1 VISMALPSEHSGGT
15 AHVLPAERA
24 KCSFDVEVM
33 TRIFS
38 SASADRDAKDSF
50 KQLFSGEPFS
60 SAEMRDYMSYEKRFE
75 ATLQRTAAAVAIVR
89 DPKNRKFMM
98 SHMAGKVQ
106 MGDMFETGGLGIH
119 FTMFLTF
126 IKTNAS
132 EEQQK
137 VWLERAQEGRFFG
150 AYAQTELGHGS
161 NVRGLETVAIFDR
174 ETDEFVIHSPTLTS
188 LKWWPTGMYACTHGV
203 VMAQLVI
210 DGKGYG
216 FHGFM
221 VQFRDDN
228 GNLMPGVEVGELGP
242 KINPDNTNIGYAR
255 FSHVRIP
262 RFNMFA
268 KFQQV
273 TRDGN
278 YVAPPPKLEKFRY
291 ISMMQ
296 IRMMLVGASF
306 RALSHAATIAVR
318 YSCVRRQGFKDTSGQ
333 GAATTA
339 ENAVIDYRVQ
349 QYRTFRALAT
359 AYCFYFS
366 AMYMNRYLSR
376 IQSAVSNGTGE
387 ERDSA
392 AAEMPELHATLS
404 GLKVWSTL
412 YAHESIEDCRKAC
425 GGQGYLRSSGVCAL
439 STDFTEPATVE
450 GEQVIL
456 SLQTARFLIKAAAEA
471 AAGRAVVGSVEYLK
485 VAPLPLVQ
493 TTSWQGQTQLLLDLF
508 RDRAA
513 RFARKLAA
521 GFQKERSQGKAF
533 DVALNAVAILAYKAA
548 ECHSLYV
555 MVNNNHR
562 ALMEFVEPGN
572 ERKAAE
578 RLLDLLLLIRLREQ
592 AGDWLGVLT
601 ESALDAANDR
611 INELLSEIRPDCVGL
626 VDAFG
631 WSDSELKSTLG
642 RYDGNVYEAI
652 YGEAK
657 KSPLNENPKML
668 GWEHLQPIL
677 DIEFLREGMKLQRAG
692 LRSAKL

>member
-1 VISMALPSEHSGGT
+1 
-15 AHVLPAERA
+15 
-24 KCSFDVEVM
+24 M

-38 SASADRDAKDSF
+38 SASADRAAKDSF

-75 ATLQRTAAAVAIVR
+75 STLQRTAAAIALVR
-89 DPKNRKFMM
+89 DPNNRKFMM

-137 VWLERAQEGRFFG
+137 MWLERAQEGRFFG

-161 NVRGLETVAIFDR
+161 NVRGLETVATFDR

-210 DGKGYG
+210 DGKSYG

-221 VQFRDDN
+221 VQFRDDH
-228 GNLMPGVEVGELGP
+228 GNLMPGVEVGEMGP

-255 FSHVRIP
+255 FSHVRVP

-273 TRDGN
+273 TRDGK

-296 IRMMLVGASF
+296 IRMMLVGSSF

-318 YSCVRRQGFKDTSGQ
+318 YSCVRKQGFKDTSSSPGVVT
-333 GAATTA
+333 AAVA

-359 AYCFYFS
+359 AYCFYFN

-376 IQSAVSNGTGE
+376 IQSAVSNGTDQ

-439 STDFTEPATVE
+439 TTDFTEPATVE

-471 AAGRAVVGSVEYLK
+471 EAGRPVVGSVEYLN
-485 VAPLPLVQ
+485 VAPMTAVEARN
-493 TTSWQGQTQLLLDLF
+493 WQGQTQLLLDLF

-513 RFARKLAA
+513 RFARKLSAS
-521 GFQKERSQGKAF
+521 FNKERSQGKSF
-533 DVALNAVAILAYKAA
+533 DIALNAVAILAYKAA
-548 ECHSLYV
+548 ECHSLYA
-555 MVNNNHR
+555 MVSNNHR
-562 ALMEFVEPGN
+562 ALMELVEPGN

-578 RLLDLLLLIRLREQ
+578 RLLDLLMLIRLREQ

-601 ESALDAANDR
+601 EPALDSANDR
-611 INELLSEIRPDCVGL
+611 INELLGEIRPDCVGL

-652 YGEAK
+652 YAEAK
-657 KSPLNENPKML
+657 KSPLNERPKML
-668 GWEHLQPIL
+668 GWEHLRPIL
-677 DIEFLREGMKLQRAG
+677 DIEFLTEGMKHQRADS
-692 LRSAKL
+692 RRAKL